1 MSGIRKPM
9 RWVMIWLLPIIV
21 IGGFLYPLLGYLVV
35 AMVGVML
42 PLSYFHKRY
51 WCTHL
56 CPRGSLLDLALARL
70 ARGRRVPRLFTN
82 RKFRWG
88 VFFAFMAL
96 LTVCIVRSGGMLLG
110 VGSVFVTMC
119 LITTAISVI
128 LGIQTRR
135 RAWCAICPMGTLQE
149 KIWALSHRRRG
160 RRTESEE
167 D

>member
-1 MSGIRKPM
+1 M
-9 RWVMIWLLPIIV
+9 RWVMIWLLPVVV
-21 IGGFLYPLLGYLVV
+21 IGGFFYPHLGYLVV
-35 AMVGVML
+35 AMIAVML
-42 PLSYFHKRY
+42 VLSYFHKRY

-70 ARGRRVPRLFTN
+70 SRGRRVPRLFTN
-82 RKFRWG
+82 WKFRWA
-88 VFFAFMAL
+88 VFFAFMAF
-96 LTVCIVRSGGMLLG
+96 LTWRIVRSGGTLLG

-119 LITTAISVI
+119 LITTVISVI

-160 RRTESEE
+160 RRMEAEK